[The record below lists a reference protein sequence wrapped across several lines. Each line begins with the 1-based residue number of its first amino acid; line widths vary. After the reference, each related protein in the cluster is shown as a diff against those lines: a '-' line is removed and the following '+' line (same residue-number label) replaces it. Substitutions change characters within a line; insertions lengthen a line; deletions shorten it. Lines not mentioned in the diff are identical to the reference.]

1 MGGIHKR
8 KPDNFGPAVKKF
20 LGCPV
25 LSFLKWTL
33 MGIHIVRCA
42 SKDFLS
48 ASNGSD
54 VWTEFEVIVGMDIII

>member
-1 MGGIHKR
+1 MRNSK
-8 KPDNFGPAVKKF
+8 KESLMTFGPAVKTF
-20 LGCPV
+20 LCCPV

-33 MGIHIVRCA
+33 MGIHIVRYA

-54 VWTEFEVIVGMDIII
+54 VWTEYEVIVGMDIIM